1 MMQLTSYASPAI
13 LGVAATSPKMA
24 PSERASTP
32 MIWQGLC
39 PPLGTVDA
47 SPVGSTDGTRGSWLK
62 KDERVGGRQEA
73 DEEEVA
79 ILHRPFF
86 FFFKIA
92 VS

>member
-1 MMQLTSYASPAI
+1 
-13 LGVAATSPKMA
+13 MA

-73 DEEEVA
+73 DEEEMA
-79 ILHRPFF
+79 ILHQPFF
-86 FFFKIA
+86 FVFFNCGVLSGPRLFTIFDHHRSA
-92 VS
+92 TRS